1 MAAISAARQTVDGM
15 AVLPEIHPK
24 ARAIVFTLAAG
35 VLLLVV
41 TGLAFVIERKSQVVD
56 DSVSH
61 SYDVAA
67 ALDRSLLLLL
77 DAESM
82 ERGYL
87 LTDDARYLQAAKPPF
102 ADRFAVS
109 TAHLEGLVSDN
120 PEQKARARALRGS
133 GMDRLRLVDTT
144 IDERLAESES
154 SYGPP
159 LRARIERGRFLTDQV
174 RGLIDEMMHEEERL
188 LARRRQ
194 VKARF
199 DHIAIAIIL
208 SATGILAGM
217 GVGLVR
223 IQRDLDRRER
233 LEARLVNEK
242 RERERLIRDLE
253 RSNRD
258 LDRFAYAASHDL
270 KAPLRGIASLSTW
283 VEEDMGEHLN
293 DTSRKYLLQLRGRVA
308 RLEALVDG
316 ILSYSRAGQQRST
329 PERVDVGKLL
339 RNIVELL
346 SPSAKATVEIGAHL
360 PQLTAEPVPMQQ
372 VFQNLIDN
380 ALKHGQTDHLRV
392 QIDVADS
399 GMFWDFT
406 VKDNGPGIAKEFHER
421 IWGVFQTLESRDK
434 TGGTGIGL
442 ATVRKIVESRGG
454 TTWVESSPGAGATF
468 HVAWPKQFIEH
479 YDQPQE
485 RA

>member
-1 MAAISAARQTVDGM
+1 MPA
-15 AVLPEIHPK
+15 LPEIHPK

-35 VLLLVV
+35 LLLLVV
-41 TGLAFVIERKSQVVD
+41 TGLAFIIEKKSQAAD

-61 SYDVAA
+61 TYEVGA
-67 ALDRSLLLLL
+67 ALEQSLLLLT
-77 DAESM
+77 DAENL

-87 LTDDARYLQAAKPPF
+87 LTDDARYLQAVRTPF
-102 ADRFAVS
+102 ADRFAVL
-109 TAHLEGLVSDN
+109 AARLEGLVSDN
-120 PEQKARARALRGS
+120 PDQKTRARALRGS
-133 GMDRLRLVDTT
+133 GMDRLRLLDTI
-144 IDERLAESES
+144 IDDRRAQSES

-159 LRARIERGRFLTDQV
+159 LRARLERGQFLTDQV
-174 RGLIDEMMHEEERL
+174 RGLMNEMKAEEERL
-188 LARRRQ
+188 LDRRRQ

-199 DHIAIAIIL
+199 DRIAIAIIL
-208 SATGILAGM
+208 SASGILAGM

-223 IQRDLDRRER
+223 IQRDLDRREK
-233 LEARLVNEK
+233 LEARLVTEK

-270 KAPLRGIASLSTW
+270 KAPLRGIANLSTW
-283 VEEDMGEHLN
+283 VEEDMGDHLN
-293 DTSRKYLLQLRGRVA
+293 DASRKHLQQLRGRVG
-308 RLEALVDG
+308 RLEALVEG
-316 ILSYSRAGQQRST
+316 ILSYSRAGQKRSA
-329 PERVDVGKLL
+329 PERVDVGKLV
-339 RNIVELL
+339 RNIVEML
-346 SPSAKATVEIGAHL
+346 SPGAKATVEISARL

-380 ALKHGQTDHLRV
+380 ALKHGQTEHPRV
-392 QIDVADS
+392 QVDVADS
-399 GMFWDFT
+399 GMFWDFM

-454 TTWVESSPGAGATF
+454 TTWVESSTGQGATF